1 VGLGSHLQKEI
12 QDTVGVSVKLLHIYI
27 YIYIYVRGMVEF
39 CKFSYNVYGLFYI
52 DCVVRLHNLHVIYV
66 LNYTRKFI
74 DFFKVLT
81 ITRK

>member
-1 VGLGSHLQKEI
+1 MGLGSHLQKEI
-12 QDTVGVSVKLLHIYI
+12 LDTVGVSVKLLHI

-66 LNYTRKFI
+66 LNYTRKFT
-74 DFFKVLT
+74 DFFIVLT